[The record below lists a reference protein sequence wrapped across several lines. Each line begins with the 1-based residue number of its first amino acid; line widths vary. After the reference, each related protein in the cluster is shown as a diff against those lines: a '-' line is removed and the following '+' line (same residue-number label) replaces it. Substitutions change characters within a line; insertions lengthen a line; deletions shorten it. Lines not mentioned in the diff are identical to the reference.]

1 MKTFLHA
8 LKYSGVVAMLFAASC
23 GVGAAPTAGSANPAT
38 NAAPLPSTPER
49 QANTTRNP
57 SSRMNRAPATMS
69 SEENS
74 QSTPSMDTDTLQQQ
88 RQQGGEQMIQ
98 ERKGRAA
105 DSN

>member
-1 MKTFLHA
+1 
-8 LKYSGVVAMLFAASC
+8 
-23 GVGAAPTAGSANPAT
+23 
-38 NAAPLPSTPER
+38 
-49 QANTTRNP
+49 
-57 SSRMNRAPATMS
+57 MNRAPATMS
-69 SEENS
+69 SEANS